1 MKINV
6 MGTSG
11 SGKSTFSKNLSKKIN
26 HNYIEMDELHW
37 KSDWVE
43 STSEEFF
50 KKLKKKLSSENWIL
64 DGNYYKAQDIKW
76 EKINQVIFL
85 DLPLWLVLFRVIR
98 RSISRAIKREKLWH
112 GNKESLL
119 RLFFSKESM
128 IVHTVRTFQK
138 NKYRFNELSRSKK
151 YKYIEFIKLKSQKEV
166 DEFLSNYRL
175 VDGKINDS

>member
-6 MGTSG
+6 VGTSG
-11 SGKSTFSKNLSKKIN
+11 SGKSTFSKKLSRKIN
-26 HNYIEMDELHW
+26 HSYIEMDELHW
-37 KSDWVE
+37 KSNWVE
-43 STSEEFF
+43 STNKDFF
-50 KKLKKKLSSENWIL
+50 EKLKKKLSSENWIL
-64 DGNYYKAQDIKW
+64 DGNYFKAQDIKW

-166 DEFLSNYRL
+166 DEFLSNYIL
-175 VDGKINDS
+175 VD